1 MTYLLALFLS
11 FFKYLIYFTNF
22 FIYIKIISL
31 RFVLLSVILL
41 LIYLLF
47 KYPKPY
53 GPRFSKLS
61 ELRNY
66 RNNFY
71 QIVILSYQIKTI
83 KQFLLTGLA
92 IIFYTLLFVIGFFL
106 LKLLNTNGQIKI
118 NEIYDRLLKA
128 YQQLSLFDGIYCLF
142 LSIFSFI
149 LLVLILVKFKKS
161 FNKSFQR
168 VHLYLFQYD
177 LYSDMAGS
185 ILGRY
190 SVNHLI
196 SEIQMVYDNLISYLL
211 LGKIPVWEDGKFV
224 NLTELENN
232 LYLKNKLF
240 RLIYNT
246 GDRLISFF
254 IEKLHYI
261 LIFSAISY
269 DLLLN
274 ELILTKVFYVYPFAH
289 LYQLLLNIDKFYSR
303 RSPMFDDSFMQLLYK
318 PETYSLSFINLIPGY
333 ILNNFRAPWALEIE
347 NSIIRIKRI
356 KNLRRIVKVKRILKK
371 IKCIINK

>member
-1 MTYLLALFLS
+1 MTYLLALFLT

-118 NEIYDRLLKA
+118 NEMYDRLLKA
-128 YQQLSLFDGIYCLF
+128 YQQLSLLDGIYCLF

-149 LLVLILVKFKKS
+149 LLILILVKFKKS
-161 FNKSFQR
+161 FNKSFHR

-177 LYSDMAGS
+177 WYSDIAGS
-185 ILGRY
+185 IMARY
-190 SVNHLI
+190 SVNDLV

-246 GDRLISFF
+246 GDRLIRFF
-254 IEKLHYI
+254 IEKFHYI

-289 LYQLLLNIDKFYSR
+289 LYQLWLNIDKFYTR
-303 RSPMFDDSFMQLLYK
+303 RSPMFDHSFMQLLYK